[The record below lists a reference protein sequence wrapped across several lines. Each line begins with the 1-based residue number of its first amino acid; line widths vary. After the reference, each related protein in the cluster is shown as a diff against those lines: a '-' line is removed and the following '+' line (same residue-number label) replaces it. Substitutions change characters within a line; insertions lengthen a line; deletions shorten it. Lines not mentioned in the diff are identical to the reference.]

1 MFKKVLCG
9 FTIVILGILLFLGNF
24 DVIDF
29 SLTISKIWPVLIA
42 VFAIGNMLD
51 NKKIDAGSIIL
62 LILGFYFILRN
73 YGYINISFTQAIIPV
88 LLIIIGLA
96 IMLPKQVEKVD
107 EDRDNN
113 LKNIKNDIMLNAVL
127 GGAESKRE
135 SKELKKV
142 EMTSVLG
149 NCTLNLTNSETKNG
163 VCKCYASIILGGA
176 DIILP
181 DDWTVNVD
189 GLTCILGGVDD
200 SRSDSQKKAKNV
212 LYLSG
217 TVILGGIDIK

>member
-149 NCTLNLTNSETKNG
+149 SCTLNLTNSETKNG
-163 VCKCYASIILGGA
+163 ICKCYASIILGGA

>member
-96 IMLPKQVEKVD
+96 IMLPKQVETVD

>member
-107 EDRDNN
+107 DDRDNN

-200 SRSDSQKKAKNV
+200 SRSDSKKKAKNV